1 MNEKQTAAI
10 CSLEKTHFKGKGT
23 ERLKI
28 KGWKR
33 DTPGKY
39 VHPKQCGIAILMSDK
54 IEIRPNK
61 SQKTKTN
68 IRD

>member
-1 MNEKQTAAI
+1 M
-10 CSLEKTHFKGKGT
+10 
-23 ERLKI
+23 KI

-61 SQKTKTN
+61 SQKTKKN